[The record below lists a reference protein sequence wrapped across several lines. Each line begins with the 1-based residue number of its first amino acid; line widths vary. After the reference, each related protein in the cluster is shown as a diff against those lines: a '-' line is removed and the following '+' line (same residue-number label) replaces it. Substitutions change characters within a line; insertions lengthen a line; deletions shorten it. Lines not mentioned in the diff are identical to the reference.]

1 MAGLVE
7 TESTKY
13 SIGDHI
19 FIKGTNEMNVQ
30 TAEIVCFKDPT
41 TVTCE
46 IMIGDFP
53 QSTITIPTSSIIRLN
68 ASKPNSKAKTT
79 QRYKIGD
86 HVFIEGTNEMNE
98 DEAEIVTFND
108 DNTILVEIMVGCL
121 KQGPRTICAEEIF
134 RLDSEALVHRKNSVH
149 HVHKHIE
156 EERVEKKMSPKNVV
170 RRIRKSLTTTV
181 KTLVSEFHSN
191 NINNLCLLT
200 QIQSYTYTHT
210 HTIPNNSFHHRT
222 KQIKIKSFYL
232 YHIFNKH
239 AMITLNPAAVN
250 APTPNLPPPLHKLP
264 SPAFSAL

>member
-19 FIKGTNEMNVQ
+19 FIKGTNEMNEQ

-79 QRYKIGD
+79 QMYKIGD

-134 RLDSEALVHRKNSVH
+134 RLDSVKIEADVLVHRKNSVH

-210 HTIPNNSFHHRT
+210 IPNNSFHHRT
-222 KQIKIKSFYL
+222 KQIKIKNFYL
-232 YHIFNKH
+232 LKTFISTTYL
-239 AMITLNPAAVN
+239 TS
-250 APTPNLPPPLHKLP
+250 TP
-264 SPAFSAL
+264 